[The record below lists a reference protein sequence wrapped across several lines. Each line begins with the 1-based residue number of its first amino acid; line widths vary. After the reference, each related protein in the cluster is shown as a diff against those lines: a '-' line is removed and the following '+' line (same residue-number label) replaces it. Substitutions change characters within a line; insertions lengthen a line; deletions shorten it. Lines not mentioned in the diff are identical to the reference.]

1 MLGLPVAMS
10 VIGLFPAGRAGAVF
24 EMMGGLR
31 TVGAE
36 ADAYVDQ
43 VIFLLG
49 FIAYPFAFACV
60 IGYALP
66 LSGGADG
73 PPIQWRGRRP
83 RIPDV
88 DERWSPPVDL
98 DKGSE

>member
-1 MLGLPVAMS
+1 MI
-10 VIGLFPAGRAGAVF
+10 VIGLIQSGRAGAVF